1 MLDKEIQD
9 ISALI
14 LGQNDNFVLFCCLRN
29 QPQALHTLFM
39 LFSAGDQI
47 HPRRLNAAVSQ
58 NICQLHDIPAG
69 SVVHAREQVPQI
81 VREHLTRFHARR
93 RAQRFHLRPN
103 LFSA

>member
-1 MLDKEIQD
+1 MP
-9 ISALI
+9 I
-14 LGQNDNFVLFCCLRN
+14 LSFFCCLRN
-29 QPQALHTLFM
+29 QPQALHPLFM

-103 LFSA
+103 LFPA